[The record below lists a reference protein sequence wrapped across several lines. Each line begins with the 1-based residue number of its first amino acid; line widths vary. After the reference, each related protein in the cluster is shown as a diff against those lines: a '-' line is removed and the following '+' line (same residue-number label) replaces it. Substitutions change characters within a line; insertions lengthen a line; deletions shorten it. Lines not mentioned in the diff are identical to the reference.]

1 MCGTVRH
8 RTSHPIIITLTMI
21 RFLTVLML
29 MVMLIS
35 QPGCQQ
41 QHQLQQNAS
50 TPEYRYKEGYTAYLR
65 GNKAVA
71 PSKAPKQIKR
81 LIAAGNKIVHCP
93 YRRGGGHG
101 RHVDTAYDCS
111 GSVGFVLREAG
122 MMGRVQY
129 RTSRQFLSWGHPGY
143 GKWLTVYTKRG
154 HVFLVVAGLR
164 FDTYG
169 TGNGVGP
176 RWYTKSRKCA
186 GFYVRHV
193 PGF

>member
-1 MCGTVRH
+1 
-8 RTSHPIIITLTMI
+8 MI
-21 RFLTVLML
+21 RFLTALML
-29 MVMLIS
+29 TVMLIT

-41 QHQLQQNAS
+41 QQQLQQNAA
-50 TPEYRYKEGYTAYLR
+50 TPEYVYVEGYTAYMR

-71 PSKAPKQIKR
+71 PSKAPKRIKK

-93 YRRGGGHG
+93 YRSGGGHG
-101 RHVDTAYDCS
+101 RHVDSGYDCS

-129 RTSRQFLSWGHPGY
+129 RTSRQFLSWGKPGY
-143 GKWLTVYTKRG
+143 GKWLTVYVKRG

-164 FDTYG
+164 FDTSG
-169 TGNGVGP
+169 TRTGIGP

>member
-1 MCGTVRH
+1 MLLGLLM
-8 RTSHPIIITLTMI
+8 ILT
-21 RFLTVLML
+21 
-29 MVMLIS
+29 
-35 QPGCQQ
+35 GCRQEYQ
-41 QHQLQQNAS
+41 MQQNAS
-50 TPEYRYKEGYTAYLR
+50 TPAYVYVEGYTAYMR

-71 PSKAPKQIKR
+71 PIKAPRRIKR

-101 RHVDTAYDCS
+101 RHVDSGYDCS

-129 RTSRQFLSWGHPGY
+129 RTSRQFMSWGKPGY
-143 GKWLTVYTKRG
+143 GKWVTLYVKRG

-164 FDTYG
+164 FDTSG
-169 TGNGVGP
+169 TRTGIGP

>member
-1 MCGTVRH
+1 MLKFAS
-8 RTSHPIIITLTMI
+8 TSLITPKILSQMI
-21 RFLTVLML
+21 RLITALLLTVLL
-29 MVMLIS
+29 VAL
-35 QPGCQQ
+35 PGCQQ
-41 QHQLQQNAS
+41 QQLQQNS
-50 TPEYRYKEGYTAYLR
+50 TTPQYVYVEGYTAYMR

-71 PSKAPKQIKR
+71 PSKAPKRIKR

-93 YRRGGGHG
+93 YRHGGGHG
-101 RHVDTAYDCS
+101 RHHDSAYDCS

-129 RTSRQFLSWGHPGY
+129 RTSRQFLSWGRPGY
-143 GKWLTVYTKRG
+143 GKWLTLYVKRG

-164 FDTYG
+164 FDTSG
-169 TGNGVGP
+169 TRHGIGP

-193 PGF
+193 PGL